1 MYCEVCK
8 QLLKEGEQ
16 DAEVKSVH
24 SGYCK
29 EYYEKLNEKED
40 LNEVEFLVDWLY
52 FCIVYTH
59 LKPTKIFNYDWE
71 YWNRIWQFSSFLLE

>member
-40 LNEVEFLVDWLY
+40 LNEVEFLVD
-52 FCIVYTH
+52 
-59 LKPTKIFNYDWE
+59 
-71 YWNRIWQFSSFLLE
+71 